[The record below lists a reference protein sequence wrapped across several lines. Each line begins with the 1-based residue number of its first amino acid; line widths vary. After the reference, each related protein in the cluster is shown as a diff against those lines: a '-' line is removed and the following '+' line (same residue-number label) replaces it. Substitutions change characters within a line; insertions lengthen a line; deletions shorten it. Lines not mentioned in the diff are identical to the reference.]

1 MDTVHA
7 HNFVNLMLK
16 HRLLYLQQSW
26 RKMLVLWVCF
36 CSAAR
41 QR

>member
-7 HNFVNLMLK
+7 HNFFNLMLK
-16 HRLLYLQQSW
+16 HRLLYLQSW